1 MSDDS
6 DNQDGNSHSAG
17 EAMSDAL
24 AEMIGKVSYM
34 QSPAERQRA
43 QSLCVK
49 YLGGKSNKFE
59 NSELERMGI
68 IKKETVNDRMAHS
81 GKDLVNQTELAEIL
95 CEKFGVGTWSK
106 KRVSRLVNKW
116 RDSEQEWIKEVIRSD
131 DKICVREF
139 LRRYEENE
147 TAEGNP
153 EVATK
158 EDAERR
164 RAISLAKT
172 AERLEETARRKFD
185 DAWMLSSAVRYTAE
199 ATGAM
204 TMSSV
209 SDAMEKKAV
218 ASFTNLIRQLAA
230 DGIVVSAK
238 FRVELIEAMT
248 QLAKDA
254 FDQWQKDYADK
265 MEDLLQ
271 KCEQISDEK
280 KNDMKVK

>member
-95 CEKFGVGTWSK
+95 CEKFGVGTWS
-106 KRVSRLVNKW
+106 
-116 RDSEQEWIKEVIRSD
+116 
-131 DKICVREF
+131 
-139 LRRYEENE
+139 
-147 TAEGNP
+147 
-153 EVATK
+153 
-158 EDAERR
+158 
-164 RAISLAKT
+164 
-172 AERLEETARRKFD
+172 
-185 DAWMLSSAVRYTAE
+185 
-199 ATGAM
+199 
-204 TMSSV
+204 
-209 SDAMEKKAV
+209 
-218 ASFTNLIRQLAA
+218 
-230 DGIVVSAK
+230 
-238 FRVELIEAMT
+238 
-248 QLAKDA
+248 
-254 FDQWQKDYADK
+254 
-265 MEDLLQ
+265 
-271 KCEQISDEK
+271 
-280 KNDMKVK
+280 